1 MTALPLKIL
10 CVDDDP
16 DLLQINTAILRNAG
30 YEVTEAATGEECLR
44 ITKEQHPDLILLDV
58 MLPDMSG
65 LDICRQIKEAP
76 ELLGTYVMLIS
87 GMEISSASQVKGLD
101 AGADGYITRPLP
113 AQEFLSRIQAIIRI
127 KKTEAA
133 LRKSMEQ
140 YKTLVETMNEGLG
153 VTDENCL
160 NIFVNENL
168 CAMLGYEKD
177 DIIGR
182 PLAHFLDDANK
193 KIYEEQI
200 LKRKAGVSAPYEL
213 VLTKKDGQ
221 KVQAIVSPK
230 PIFNDNG
237 DYKGSIAVLTDITGR
252 KRAEEEIK
260 RLNEELEQK
269 VIERTIRLQVLSKR
283 LLVVQ
288 EAERRY
294 IARELHDEIGQS
306 LTGVKLALESL
317 MHLPADNVRAG
328 IQKVQKFVIDLMANV
343 RNISLD
349 LRPSMLD
356 DLGLLPALL
365 WHFKRYTSQTDI
377 QVEFKQSGLDMR
389 FRPEFE
395 TVTYRV
401 IQEALTNAA
410 RYAGVDE
417 VGVMIVA
424 DENMIMIYIEDK
436 GNGFD
441 PETVGINRETAGIE
455 GMRERLSLLGG
466 HLTIESSPGAGTR
479 LTAEIPL
486 KNE

>member
-65 LDICRQIKEAP
+65 FDICRQIKEAP

-101 AGADGYITRPLP
+101 AGADGYIARPLP

-168 CAMLGYEKD
+168 CAMLGYAKD

-230 PIFNDNG
+230 PIFDDNG

-283 LLVVQ
+283 LLEVQ

-317 MHLPADNVRAG
+317 MHLPADNIRAG
-328 IQKVQKFVIDLMANV
+328 IQEVQKSVIDLLANV

-365 WHFKRYTSQTDI
+365 WHFKRYTSQTNI

-389 FRPEFE
+389 FRPEVE

-441 PETVGINRETAGIE
+441 PETVEINRETAGIE

>member
-16 DLLQINTAILRNAG
+16 DLLQINTSILRNAG

-44 ITKEQHPDLILLDV
+44 ITKEEHPDLILLDV
-58 MLPDMSG
+58 MLPDISG
-65 LDICRQIKEAP
+65 FDICRQIKETP

-101 AGADGYITRPLP
+101 AGADGYIARPLP
-113 AQEFLSRIQAIIRI
+113 AQEFLSRISAIIRI

-168 CAMLGYEKD
+168 CAMLGYVKD
-177 DIIGR
+177 DIIGC
-182 PLAHFLDDANK
+182 PLSHFLDDANK
-193 KIYEEQI
+193 KIYGEQI
-200 LKRKAGVSAPYEL
+200 LKRKAGISTPYEL

-221 KVQAIVSPK
+221 KVHAIVSPK
-230 PIFNDNG
+230 PIFDDNG
-237 DYKGSIAVLTDITGR
+237 DYKGSFAVLTDITGR

-269 VIERTIRLQVLSKR
+269 VIERTVRLQVLSKR
-283 LLVVQ
+283 LLEVQ

-317 MHLPADNVRAG
+317 MHLPADNIRAD
-328 IQKVQKFVIDLMANV
+328 IQKVQKSVIDLMANV
-343 RNISLD
+343 RNISFD

-365 WHFKRYTSQTDI
+365 WHFKRYTSQTNI
-377 QVEFKQSGLDMR
+377 RVEFKQSGLDMR
-389 FRPEFE
+389 FRPEVE

-401 IQEALTNAA
+401 IQEALTNTA
-410 RYAGVDE
+410 RYAGVNE
-417 VGVMIVA
+417 ARVMIVA
-424 DENMIMIYIEDK
+424 DENMMIYIEDK

-441 PETVGINRETAGIE
+441 PETIGINRETAGIE
-455 GMRERLSLLGG
+455 GMRERVSLLGG
-466 HLTIESSPGAGTR
+466 HLTIESSSGAGTR

-486 KNE
+486 KK

>member
-1 MTALPLKIL
+1 MTALPLRIL
-10 CVDDDP
+10 CVDDEP
-16 DLLQINTAILRNAG
+16 DLLKINTAILRNAG
-30 YEVTEAATGEECLR
+30 YEVTEAATGKECLR
-44 ITKEQHPDLILLDV
+44 ITKEQRPDLILLDV
-58 MLPDMSG
+58 ILPDMSG
-65 LDICRQIKEAP
+65 FDICRQIKEAP
-76 ELLGTYVMLIS
+76 EFLGTYVMLIS
-87 GMEISSASQVKGLD
+87 GMEISSASQIKGLD
-101 AGADGYITRPLP
+101 AGADGYIARPLP

-140 YKTLVETMNEGLG
+140 YKTLVETMNEGL
-153 VTDENCL
+153 VVMDENCL

-168 CAMLGYEKD
+168 CAMLGHEKD

-182 PLAHFLDDANK
+182 PLTHFLDDANK

-200 LKRKAGVSAPYEL
+200 LKRKAGVSEPYEI
-213 VLTKKDGQ
+213 VLTKKNGQ
-221 KVQAIVSPK
+221 KVHTIVSPR
-230 PIFNDNG
+230 PIFDDNG
-237 DYKGSIAVLTDITGR
+237 DYNGSFAVLTDITGR

-260 RLNEELEQK
+260 RLNEELERK

-283 LLVVQ
+283 LLEVQ

-294 IARELHDEIGQS
+294 IAQELHDEIGQG

-317 MHLPADNVRAG
+317 MHLPADNIRAG
-328 IQKVQKFVIDLMANV
+328 IQEVQKSVIDLLANV

-356 DLGLLPALL
+356 DLGLLSALL
-365 WHFKRYTSQTDI
+365 WHFKRYTSQTNI
-377 QVEFKQSGLDMR
+377 HVEFKQSGLDMR
-389 FRPEFE
+389 FRPEVE
-395 TVTYRV
+395 TVMYRV

-410 RYAGVDE
+410 RYAGVKN
-417 VGVMIVA
+417 VAVVIVA
-424 DENMIMIYIEDK
+424 DENMIIFYIEDK

-466 HLTIESSPGAGTR
+466 RLTIESSPGEGTR

-486 KNE
+486 

>member
-1 MTALPLKIL
+1 
-10 CVDDDP
+10 
-16 DLLQINTAILRNAG
+16 
-30 YEVTEAATGEECLR
+30 
-44 ITKEQHPDLILLDV
+44 
-58 MLPDMSG
+58 
-65 LDICRQIKEAP
+65 
-76 ELLGTYVMLIS
+76 
-87 GMEISSASQVKGLD
+87 
-101 AGADGYITRPLP
+101 
-113 AQEFLSRIQAIIRI
+113 
-127 KKTEAA
+127 
-133 LRKSMEQ
+133 MEQ

-193 KIYEEQI
+193 RIYEEQI

-230 PIFNDNG
+230 PIFDDNG
-237 DYKGSIAVLTDITGR
+237 DYKGSFAVVTDITGR

-283 LLVVQ
+283 LLEVQ

-389 FRPEFE
+389 FRPEVE

-455 GMRERLSLLGG
+455 GMRERLSLLDG

>member
-30 YEVTEAATGEECLR
+30 YEVTEAVTGEECLR
-44 ITKEQHPDLILLDV
+44 ITKERRPDLILLDV

-65 LDICRQIKEAP
+65 FDICRQIKEAP

-113 AQEFLSRIQAIIRI
+113 VQEFLSRISAIIRI
-127 KKTEAA
+127 QKTEAA

-168 CAMLGYEKD
+168 CAMLGHAKD

-182 PLAHFLDDANK
+182 PLTHFLDDANK

-200 LKRKAGVSAPYEL
+200 LKRKAGVSASYEL

-230 PIFNDNG
+230 PIFDDNG
-237 DYKGSIAVLTDITGR
+237 DFKGSFAVLTDITGR

-269 VIERTIRLQVLSKR
+269 VVERTIRLQVLSKR
-283 LLVVQ
+283 LLEVQ

-317 MHLPADNVRAG
+317 MHLPADNISAG
-328 IQKVQKFVIDLMANV
+328 IQEVQKSVIDLLANV

-365 WHFKRYTSQTDI
+365 WHFKRYTSQTNI
-377 QVEFKQSGLDMR
+377 HVEFKQSGLDMR
-389 FRPEFE
+389 FRPEVE

-410 RYAGVDE
+410 RYAGVNE
-417 VGVMIVA
+417 VWVVTVA
-424 DENMIMIYIEDK
+424 DENMIMINIEDK

-479 LTAEIPL
+479 LTAEVPL

>member
-10 CVDDDP
+10 CVDDEP
-16 DLLQINTAILRNAG
+16 DLLKINTAILRNAG

-44 ITKEQHPDLILLDV
+44 ITKEQRPDLILLDV

-65 LDICRQIKEAP
+65 YDICKRIKEAP

-87 GMEISSASQVKGLD
+87 GMQISSASQIKGLD

-113 AQEFLSRIQAIIRI
+113 AQEFLSRLSAIIRI

-153 VTDENCL
+153 VMDKNRL

-168 CAMLGYEKD
+168 CTMLGREKD

-182 PLAHFLDDANK
+182 PLTHFLDDANK

-200 LKRKAGVSAPYEL
+200 LKRKAGASGPYEI
-213 VLTKKDGQ
+213 VLTKKDGR
-221 KVQAIVSPK
+221 KVHTIVSPK
-230 PIFNDNG
+230 PIFDDNG
-237 DYKGSIAVLTDITGR
+237 GYNGSFAVFTDITER
-252 KRAEEEIK
+252 KRAEEEIR

-269 VIERTIRLQVLSKR
+269 VIERTMRLQVLSKR
-283 LLVVQ
+283 LLAVQ

-306 LTGVKLALESL
+306 LTGIKLVLEGL
-317 MHLPADNVRAG
+317 MHLPADNIGEG
-328 IQKVQKFVIDLMANV
+328 IQKVQKIVSDLMTNV

-365 WHFKRYTSQTDI
+365 WHFKRYTSQADI

-389 FRPEFE
+389 FRPEVE
-395 TVTYRV
+395 TVIYRV

-410 RYAGVDE
+410 RYAGVKN
-417 VGVMIVA
+417 VSVVIVA
-424 DENMIMIYIEDK
+424 DEKKIIFYIEDK
-436 GNGFD
+436 GKGFE
-441 PETVGINRETAGIE
+441 PETVGTNRETAGIE

-466 HLTIESSPGAGTR
+466 RLTIESSPGAGTR

-486 KNE
+486 

>member
-1 MTALPLKIL
+1 MTVLPLKIL

-30 YEVTEAATGEECLR
+30 YEVTEAVTGEECLR
-44 ITKEQHPDLILLDV
+44 ITEEQRPDLILLDV

-65 LDICRQIKEAP
+65 FDICRRIKEAP

-113 AQEFLSRIQAIIRI
+113 AQEFLSRISAIIRI

-153 VTDENCL
+153 VADENCL

-168 CAMLGYEKD
+168 CSMLGHKKE

-182 PLAHFLDDANK
+182 PLTHFLDDANK

-200 LKRKAGVSAPYEL
+200 LKRKAGETAPYEL

-221 KVQAIVSPK
+221 KVHAIVSPK
-230 PIFNDNG
+230 PIFDFNG
-237 DYKGSIAVLTDITGR
+237 DYKGSFAVLTDITGR

-269 VIERTIRLQVLSKR
+269 VIERTLRLQVLSKR

-317 MHLPADNVRAG
+317 MHLPADSIRAG
-328 IQKVQKFVIDLMANV
+328 IQKVQKSVIDLLANV

-365 WHFKRYTSQTDI
+365 WHFKRYTSQTNI

-389 FRPEFE
+389 FRPEVE

-410 RYAGVDE
+410 RYAGVAE
-417 VGVMIVA
+417 VEVMIVA

-441 PETVGINRETAGIE
+441 PEIVGINRETAGIE

-466 HLTIESSPGAGTR
+466 RLTIESSPGAGTR

>member
-10 CVDDDP
+10 CVDDEP
-16 DLLQINTAILRNAG
+16 DLLRINTAILRNAG

-58 MLPDMSG
+58 MLPDTSG
-65 LDICRQIKEAP
+65 FDICRQIKEAP
-76 ELLGTYVMLIS
+76 ELSGTFVMLIS

-101 AGADGYITRPLP
+101 AGADGYIARPLP

-133 LRKSMEQ
+133 LRKS
-140 YKTLVETMNEGLG
+140 K
-153 VTDENCL
+153 
-160 NIFVNENL
+160 
-168 CAMLGYEKD
+168 
-177 DIIGR
+177 
-182 PLAHFLDDANK
+182 
-193 KIYEEQI
+193 
-200 LKRKAGVSAPYEL
+200 
-213 VLTKKDGQ
+213 
-221 KVQAIVSPK
+221 
-230 PIFNDNG
+230 
-237 DYKGSIAVLTDITGR
+237 
-252 KRAEEEIK
+252 EEIK
-260 RLNEELEQK
+260 KLNEELEQK
-269 VIERTIRLQVLSKR
+269 VIERTIRLHVLSKR
-283 LLVVQ
+283 LLEVQ

-317 MHLPADNVRAG
+317 MHLPADNIRPG
-328 IQKVQKFVIDLMANV
+328 IQEVQKSVVDLLANV

-365 WHFKRYTSQTDI
+365 WHFKRYTSQTNI
-377 QVEFKQSGLDMR
+377 HVEFKQSGLDMR
-389 FRPEFE
+389 FRPEVE

-410 RYAGVDE
+410 RYAGVNE
-417 VGVMIVA
+417 VEVVIVA
-424 DENMIMIYIEDK
+424 DKNMIMINIEDK

-441 PETVGINRETAGIE
+441 PETVRINRGTAGIE